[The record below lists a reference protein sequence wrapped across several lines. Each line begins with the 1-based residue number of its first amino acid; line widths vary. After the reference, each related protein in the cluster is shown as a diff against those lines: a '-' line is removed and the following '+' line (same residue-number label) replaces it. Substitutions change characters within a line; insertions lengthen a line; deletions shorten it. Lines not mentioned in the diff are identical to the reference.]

1 MLGQNLRVLQ
11 ILTHKAE
18 IARVFFLPRWTNL
31 FSGGSKV
38 LSQGDLYDIWPH
50 TWDNFWRA

>member
-18 IARVFFLPRWTNL
+18 TAWVFFLPRWTNL
-31 FSGGSKV
+31 FSGGSKL

-50 TWDNFWRA
+50 TWDNLCRE